1 MISGQWNPYTD
12 RKGETVTTLLARLQR
27 HDWFWGYSDDHRWWK
42 KGRKEDTSL
51 RASLSQCKCPYGM
64 SDIRCAVL
72 NMIEEDFKKEED
84 GYWYRQPHV
93 YKNVAGV
100 NKSDLISRSYAQEI
114 ISWLEN
120 AGM

>member
-1 MISGQWNPYTD
+1 MQ
-12 RKGETVTTLLARLQR
+12 TLLERLRR

-42 KGRKEDTSL
+42 KGRQEDVSL
-51 RASLSQCKCPYGM
+51 RDSLSQCKCPYGM
-64 SDIRCAVL
+64 SDIRRAVL

-84 GYWYRQPHV
+84 DYWYRQPHV

-100 NKSDLISRSYAQEI
+100 RRSDLISRSYAQEI

-120 AGM
+120 AGV